1 MMMNNLNISQ
11 EKLSLLCKKYLIKEL
26 SLFGSALRIDF
37 DEDSDI
43 DLLVTFEDKTKY
55 SLFDIVRVKEDF
67 EKLFDRPVDIVNHK
81 AIEKSKNS
89 YRKKAILD
97 TAKVI
102 YAS

>member
-67 EKLFDRPVDIVNHK
+67 EKLFDRPVDIVNRK